1 MWEHDDH
8 IYLIFEY
15 MTKDL
20 RTYMDEFEPYGIR
33 LTAIRGYLYQMAKGL
48 EACHKQG
55 IIHRDLKT
63 ENILIDRN
71 GVVKVRYLAN
81 SCRNNRGIRVKF

>member
-1 MWEHDDH
+1 
-8 IYLIFEY
+8 
-15 MTKDL
+15 
-20 RTYMDEFEPYGIR
+20 MDEFEPYGIR
-33 LTAIRGYLYQMAKGL
+33 LTAIRGYLHQMVKGL

-71 GVVKVRYLAN
+71 GVVKVRYLQTLVEIMEK
-81 SCRNNRGIRVKF
+81 IRDFQF